1 MNLEICRIYKRD
13 WILDALCL
21 IWFIM
26 THVAFTFSKSA
37 MPDGKCRIYV
47 QSFQV
52 THLLPL
58 TWKSFCDNIFY
69 NETDNQ
75 IFDAGKND
83 KIL

>member
-1 MNLEICRIYKRD
+1 
-13 WILDALCL
+13 
-21 IWFIM
+21 
-26 THVAFTFSKSA
+26 

-47 QSFQV
+47 QTFQV

-58 TWKSFCDNIFY
+58 TWKSFCDNVFY